1 MKLSLNIY
9 LMCAIAVCLSLN
21 CIPIQAQM
29 VGQKAP
35 TLILPD
41 INGADSDLADLKGS
55 YVYLH
60 FWASWCPNSLAQLPT
75 ITQIHNE
82 YKDQDFKIYSVS
94 LDGNRDAWLNAIQNY
109 QLTWPQHQCD
119 FSGPFSQ
126 RLSQYNFIG
135 TPFGYLISPDGTI
148 LEVDPDIDS
157 YQKWFKMEA
166 SSVDYYTINLGSFSN
181 LEHVDFDYIEEL
193 DKVES
198 GLNSDGSY
206 YVHLGKYTS
215 RNGAEKVLMQ
225 ALNRGYYE
233 ATIMTDTYNGDIGL
247 NYVPHSVRSMEESQ
261 STYYTN
267 TIPEQSP
274 NNTPNTFYSNS
285 GTYNT
290 PYSPLPPQNNTIPNT
305 LYANPDTY
313 VAPYNPVPPAN
324 HTPPATQQAN
334 PSTTPV
340 YQEPFFKKG
349 QEQQQPELQ
358 SKPFFTPPTGSIV
371 KKESEEEAYPLPGY
385 TEYPESIKKEKPAQS
400 VTYEDSAKEKTFK
413 EEKDLFSGQNP
424 YIEFSHDNNNKT
436 FNFQDKWSNTDGGL
450 EPLQAPETPAE
461 LMNPDNDTSTE
472 EDFSSYGF
480 NDYANTHPLDNLY
493 IPQDKSNISH
503 KESKYERKLRIKKQ
517 KAKRKQE
524 KLKREME
531 ANKKMIQDIDESIM
545 ISRQYPEN

>member
-1 MKLSLNIY
+1 
-9 LMCAIAVCLSLN
+9 MCAIAVCLSLN
-21 CIPIQAQM
+21 SISIQAQM

-41 INGADSDLADLKGS
+41 INGADSDLADLKGN

-75 ITQIHNE
+75 LTQIHNE

-109 QLTWPQHQCD
+109 RLSWPQHQCD

-135 TPFGYLISPDGTI
+135 TPFGYLLSPDGTI
-148 LEVDPDIDS
+148 LEVDPDLSS

-166 SSVDYYTINLGSFSN
+166 SSGNYYTINLGSFSN

-193 DKVES
+193 DQVES

-206 YVHLGKYTS
+206 YVHLGKYNS
-215 RNGAEKVLMQ
+215 RNGAEQILMQ
-225 ALNRGYYE
+225 ALTRGYYE
-233 ATIMTDTYNGDIGL
+233 ATIITDTYNGDIGL
-247 NYVPHSVRSMEESQ
+247 NYVPHSVRNMEESQ
-261 STYYTN
+261 PTYYTN
-267 TIPEQSP
+267 TIPEQ
-274 NNTPNTFYSNS
+274 NTNTTPNRFYSNS

-290 PYSPLPPQNNTIPNT
+290 PYSPLPPQNNTTPNT
-305 LYANPDTY
+305 LYSNPNTY
-313 VAPYNPVPPAN
+313 TAPYN
-324 HTPPATQQAN
+324 N
-334 PSTTPV
+334 PFPNNNNNNNISTTPQQTTPSTNPT
-340 YQEPFFKKG
+340 YQEPFFKK
-349 QEQQQPELQ
+349 EQTQQPKLQ

-371 KKESEEEAYPLPGY
+371 KKESQEEEFPLPGY
-385 TEYPESIKKEKPAQS
+385 TDYPETIKKEKPAQS
-400 VTYEDSAKEKTFK
+400 VTYENSKKEKKFK

-424 YIEFSHDNNNKT
+424 YIEFSHDNNDKT
-436 FNFQDKWSNTDGGL
+436 FDFQNKWSNTEGGL
-450 EPLQAPETPAE
+450 QPLPAPTPPVD
-461 LMNPDNDTSTE
+461 LTTPDNDANTGAPE
-472 EDFSSYGF
+472 GFSNYGF
-480 NDYANTHPLDNLY
+480 DDYANNHPLDNLY
-493 IPQDKSNISH
+493 IPENKSSITH

-517 KAKRKQE
+517 KAKRRQE
-524 KLKREME
+524 KLKREIE